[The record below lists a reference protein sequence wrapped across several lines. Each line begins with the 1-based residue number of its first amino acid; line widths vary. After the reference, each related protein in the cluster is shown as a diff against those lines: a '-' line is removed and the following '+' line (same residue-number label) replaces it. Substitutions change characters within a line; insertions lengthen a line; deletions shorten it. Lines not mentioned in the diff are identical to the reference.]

1 MSEEKNK
8 KNFRKT
14 SLLKYLILIGALI
27 LVLIYIVIPHIM
39 DFRRRMNIK
48 KDLESVYP
56 GYEIEI
62 DEIRCDKK
70 PTYYESDLK
79 ERSDWWFIKAF
90 PEEGLYYF
98 SFHASE
104 DYLSKFAYAEDYFL
118 FARGYATKD
127 GTVIFDTYAGLY
139 YADASASYFE
149 TVVDFEHNFP
159 ELDYYISKING
170 NPDRYVQTHECT
182 TFEGYR
188 KAKATYEYSDL
199 YVSIVD
205 GNVETVEEIKKILQ
219 DADFDMYVNFSWK
232 SANASGEYSF
242 GESLGN
248 YIPFR
253 EIEDRNYHLEN
264 GD

>member
-8 KNFRKT
+8 KNIRKAA
-14 SLLKYLILIGALI
+14 LLKSLILIGALI

-56 GYEIEI
+56 GYEI

-79 ERSDWWFIKAF
+79 ERSNWWFIKAF
-90 PEEGLYYF
+90 PEEGLYHF

-104 DYLSKFAYAEDYFL
+104 DYFSKFAYAEDYFL

-149 TVVDFEHNFP
+149 SVVDFEHNFP
-159 ELDYYISKING
+159 ELDYHISKTNG
-170 NPDRYVQTHECT
+170 NPSRYVQTHECT

-188 KAKATYEYSDL
+188 KAKATYKYSDL

-205 GNVETVEEIKKILQ
+205 GNEETVEEIKKILQ
-219 DADFDMYVNFSWK
+219 DADFDMYVNFSSK
-232 SANASGEYSF
+232 SANASGEYDEYSF
-242 GESLGN
+242 GENLGN
-248 YIPFR
+248 YIPF
-253 EIEDRNYHLEN
+253 E
-264 GD
+264 